1 MKVLGPKNLRCKANI
16 TRRKCPRLTIT
27 AWSLDQWSHCDLAN
41 NWKMIPI
48 FDIRQKSH
56 LLYSIKF
63 SQLILKLKTEK
74 KISDLN
80 WHFYW
85 KSMSILCFATKTD
98 PQCCCSAFLLIFPHF
113 CNRRN
118 VFFLWCTMR
127 PPAACLWDYRL
138 LIFSSI
144 FLLLFALQMKAPKAL
159 ILDQNSFLYPLH
171 SDAKFLFLLKKNFNK
186 FQIF

>member
-1 MKVLGPKNLRCKANI
+1 MKNDSNFWYKTKIPSVVLHKI
-16 TRRKCPRLTIT
+16 LTI
-27 AWSLDQWSHCDLAN
+27 
-41 NWKMIPI
+41 
-48 FDIRQKSH
+48 DIETE
-56 LLYSIKF
+56 
-63 SQLILKLKTEK
+63 KTEK

-171 SDAKFLFLLKKNFNK
+171 SDAKLVFCKKNHNF
-186 FQIF
+186 FF